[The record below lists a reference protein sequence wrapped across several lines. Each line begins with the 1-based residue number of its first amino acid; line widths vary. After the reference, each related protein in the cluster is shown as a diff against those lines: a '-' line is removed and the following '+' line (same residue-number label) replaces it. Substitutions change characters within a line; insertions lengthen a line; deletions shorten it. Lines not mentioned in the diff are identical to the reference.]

1 MTDKDKEQKMPSSPS
16 NLVRVGS
23 GLVNKLALLNPVT
36 GESDEPILVGF
47 EDVSAAAY
55 RIRKG
60 IKKTP
65 CEVNT
70 CGKLAIIAKC
80 SGRQFL

>member
-1 MTDKDKEQKMPSSPS
+1 MAENKQNGQPSQPLLSS
-16 NLVRVGS
+16 SS
-23 GLVNKLALLNPVT
+23 GVVDGRANKLKSLNPVT

-60 IKKTP
+60 VRKTP
-65 CEVNT
+65 CDVSKN
-70 CGKLAIIAKC
+70 
-80 SGRQFL
+80 

>member
-1 MTDKDKEQKMPSSPS
+1 MTGAERSENSSPLKS
-16 NLVRVGS
+16 SEAVS
-23 GLVNKLALLNPVT
+23 GLANKLRHLNPVT

-60 IKKTP
+60 VKKTP
-65 CEVNT
+65 CEVST
-70 CGKLAIIAKC
+70 
-80 SGRQFL
+80 

>member
-1 MTDKDKEQKMPSSPS
+1 MTGAERSENSSPPKS
-16 NLVRVGS
+16 SEAVS
-23 GLVNKLALLNPVT
+23 GLASKLRHLNPVT

-60 IKKTP
+60 VKKTP
-65 CEVNT
+65 CEVST
-70 CGKLAIIAKC
+70 
-80 SGRQFL
+80 

>member
-1 MTDKDKEQKMPSSPS
+1 MTGTERSEKSSESSRSSAPKS
-16 NLVRVGS
+16 TSEAVS
-23 GLVNKLALLNPVT
+23 GLAHKLRHLNPVT

-60 IKKTP
+60 VKKTP
-65 CEVNT
+65 CEVST
-70 CGKLAIIAKC
+70 
-80 SGRQFL
+80 

>member
-1 MTDKDKEQKMPSSPS
+1 MTGVERSENSSPPKS
-16 NLVRVGS
+16 SEAGS
-23 GLVNKLALLNPVT
+23 GLAHKLRHLNPVT

-60 IKKTP
+60 VKKTP
-65 CEVNT
+65 CEVST
-70 CGKLAIIAKC
+70 
-80 SGRQFL
+80 